1 MKLDILAFG
10 AHPDDVELGAGGTL
24 AKHVRLGYKIGII
37 DLTRGEMGTR
47 GTPEIRDEEAQK
59 AGEILGCTVRENLGM
74 RDGYLVND
82 EASQLEVIKAIRKY
96 KPSIVLCNAP
106 RDRHPDHGVASDIV
120 VQACFKA
127 GFSKLKTTLN
137 SNEQG
142 PWRPKVLY
150 KYIQFYDLKP
160 DFIVD
165 ITGFM
170 ALKIESI
177 LAHPSQF
184 YNPDSNEPETVI
196 ASKSFFES
204 IEARARENGRVIYA
218 EYGEG
223 FLIERVIGVDDL
235 FAVK

>member
-1 MKLDILAFG
+1 MINNKIYLFILQFIFKTNMYG
-10 AHPDDVELGAGGTL
+10 RTYITNNKEQ
-24 AKHVRLGYKIGII
+24 
-37 DLTRGEMGTR
+37 
-47 GTPEIRDEEAQK
+47 EA
-59 AGEILGCTVRENLGM
+59 
-74 RDGYLVND
+74 
-82 EASQLEVIKAIRKY
+82 
-96 KPSIVLCNAP
+96 
-106 RDRHPDHGVASDIV
+106 
-120 VQACFKA
+120 
-127 GFSKLKTTLN
+127 
-137 SNEQG
+137 
-142 PWRPKVLY
+142 WRPKVLY

-170 ALKIESI
+170 ALKMESI

-184 YNPDSNEPETVI
+184 YNPNSDEPETLI